1 MKHSSGFRRASVLV
15 YSFILLG
22 AATLLLL
29 KDGVKGVL
37 TVAPGGDRSPCHRH
51 LSNTCRSNN
60 PAASVGETI
69 IITQSFQLK
78 FIPSPLSRAGLEGL
92 GGFRAW
98 QLVTTSVEIKAAEQR
113 AQVRDGGSPE
123 KCR

>member
-22 AATLLLL
+22 AATLLLLL

-60 PAASVGETI
+60 PPASVGETI

-78 FIPSPLSRAGLEGL
+78 FIPSPLCLAL
-92 GGFRAW
+92 G
-98 QLVTTSVEIKAAEQR
+98 
-113 AQVRDGGSPE
+113 
-123 KCR
+123 

>member
-29 KDGVKGVL
+29 LLLKDGVKGVL
-37 TVAPGGDRSPCHRH
+37 TVAPGGDRLPCHRH

-60 PAASVGETI
+60 PPASVGETI

-78 FIPSPLSRAGLEGL
+78 FIPSPLCLAL
-92 GGFRAW
+92 G
-98 QLVTTSVEIKAAEQR
+98 
-113 AQVRDGGSPE
+113 
-123 KCR
+123 

>member
-60 PAASVGETI
+60 PPASVGEMI
-69 IITQSFQLK
+69 IITVLSAEVYSLSFM
-78 FIPSPLSRAGLEGL
+78 SRAGLEGL

>member
-37 TVAPGGDRSPCHRH
+37 TVAPGGDRSHA
-51 LSNTCRSNN
+51 T
-60 PAASVGETI
+60 A
-69 IITQSFQLK
+69 
-78 FIPSPLSRAGLEGL
+78 
-92 GGFRAW
+92 
-98 QLVTTSVEIKAAEQR
+98 TSVTPAEAITLLPQWER
-113 AQVRDGGSPE
+113 RLSSLSPFS
-123 KCR
+123 

>member
-29 KDGVKGVL
+29 LKDSVKGVL

-78 FIPSPLSRAGLEGL
+78 FIPSPLCLAL
-92 GGFRAW
+92 G
-98 QLVTTSVEIKAAEQR
+98 
-113 AQVRDGGSPE
+113 
-123 KCR
+123 